1 MVKTMTGLLG
11 ESEVN
16 MGKLKVNLDTYSQIQ
31 KFVNIVNANNINAT
45 LATEDG
51 RYRVNARSLLGAIA
65 TMDWSEGVWV
75 ESAEDIY
82 SQIEEFVE

>member
-1 MVKTMTGLLG
+1 
-11 ESEVN
+11 

-31 KFVNIVNANNINAT
+31 KFVNIINTNNINAT

-51 RYRVNARSLLGAIA
+51 RYRVNARSLLAAIA

-75 ESAEDIY
+75 ESMEDIY